1 MLRTYRKYC
10 SVSNSN
16 QIEGKKR
23 EICSFLF
30 SGTGFLQNKVAF
42 GKLSIQY
49 IADHLPTTELD
60 QNHWYRSLDW

>member
-16 QIEGKKR
+16 QIEGKKGR
-23 EICSFLF
+23 FVAFYFQVLV
-30 SGTGFLQNKVAF
+30 FLQNKVAF

-60 QNHWYRSLDW
+60 QNHRSLDW